1 MSLLAQP
8 FPTPSRKIIHID
20 MDAFYASIEQ
30 RNNPTLKGQPVIVG
44 GKPESRGVV
53 SAASYEARRF
63 GVRSA
68 MSCAQ
73 AKRLCP
79 QAIFITPHFD
89 QYQEASQQ
97 LHALFQQV
105 TSLVEPLALDEAYL
119 DVTENLLHEPIAKK
133 IALFLKTEIQKQLG
147 ITASAGVGPNKF
159 IAKLASEQNKPNGLV
174 VVPPEKVAAMIENL
188 PVEKLWGVGPATC
201 KKLHSRALFTTADI
215 RRFPLQELEKL
226 MGSFALFLSELS
238 HGRDHRRVEPHSETK
253 SRGTESTFSKDI
265 TDPHLLTQTLYS
277 QCEEISQ
284 SLVHAGEKSRTI
296 SVKIKYSDFHQITR
310 SQTLSSPTDD
320 PHQLAVVAS
329 QLLFKNT
336 EVSQRPVRLLGVSVS
351 NFLRPDEPTQLSFQ
365 FP

>member
-1 MSLLAQP
+1 
-8 FPTPSRKIIHID
+8 

-30 RNNPTLKGQPVIVG
+30 RNDPTLKGKPVIVG

-53 SAASYEARRF
+53 AAASYEARRF

-79 QAIFITPHFD
+79 QAVFITPHFD
-89 QYQEASQQ
+89 EYQEASQQ

-105 TSLVEPLALDEAYL
+105 TSLIEPLALDEAYL
-119 DVTENLLHEPIAKK
+119 DVTENFLQEPIAKK
-133 IALFLKTEIQKQLG
+133 IALYLKTEIQKKLG

-159 IAKLASEQNKPNGLV
+159 IAKLASEQNKPDGLV
-174 VVPPEKVAAMIENL
+174 VVPPEKVAALIENL

-201 KKLHSRALFTTADI
+201 KKLHSRGLFTTADL
-215 RRFPLQELEKL
+215 RRFPFQELENL
-226 MGSFALFLSELS
+226 VGSFAFFLYELS

-253 SRGTESTFSKDI
+253 SRGTESTFSKDL
-265 TDPHLLTQTLYS
+265 TNPHLLTQTLYS

-284 SLVHAGEKSRTI
+284 LLRQEGEKCRTI
-296 SVKIKYSDFHQITR
+296 SIKIKYSDFQQITR
-310 SQTLSSPTDD
+310 SQTLTSATNSA
-320 PHQLAVVAS
+320 HSLAEVAS
-329 QLLFKNT
+329 HLLFKNT
-336 EVSQRPVRLLGVSVS
+336 EVSHRPVRLLGVSVS
-351 NFLRPDEPTQLSFQ
+351 NLLHPDEPVQLSFE